1 MRRLLT
7 IHLRPRREKK
17 RTHGEPHDFFR
28 IRKRDDEKENA
39 QRAPLNI
46 HHATPWKKKKPPHEL
61 LLLLLRCKVV
71 SKRSAI
77 ADDEIL
83 TMVQLIA
90 SKDHHQY
97 GEAKRAA
104 ARQTRG
110 EPADSDTESF
120 SFFQVLL
127 ISSSSSSSFL
137 LAAFQK
143 FGERKKKGWRRPQRV
158 SSH

>member
-61 LLLLLRCKVV
+61 LLLLLLRCKVV
-71 SKRSAI
+71 SKTVRNS
-77 ADDEIL
+77 
-83 TMVQLIA
+83 
-90 SKDHHQY
+90 
-97 GEAKRAA
+97 
-104 ARQTRG
+104 
-110 EPADSDTESF
+110 
-120 SFFQVLL
+120 
-127 ISSSSSSSFL
+127 
-137 LAAFQK
+137 
-143 FGERKKKGWRRPQRV
+143 RR
-158 SSH
+158 

>member
-1 MRRLLT
+1 
-7 IHLRPRREKK
+7 
-17 RTHGEPHDFFR
+17 
-28 IRKRDDEKENA
+28 
-39 QRAPLNI
+39 
-46 HHATPWKKKKPPHEL
+46 
-61 LLLLLRCKVV
+61 
-71 SKRSAI
+71 
-77 ADDEIL
+77 
-83 TMVQLIA
+83 MVQLIA

-137 LAAFQK
+137 LAAFQN
-143 FGERKKKGWRRPQRV
+143 FGVREKKRQASPSESIIPLKPFGGRMLPSPV
-158 SSH
+158 PTPTPLCTGLV